1 MESTQPLIPAVSPAI
16 SDRVISELRK
26 IIQAIDQNSKRL
38 VRRVGLTGPQLVI
51 LKAVAQQ
58 EEVSVGEIAR
68 NVSLSQGTVTGVI
81 ERLVGRDLILRWK
94 SGQDRRRV
102 MVKVTP
108 TGQRLLAQA
117 PPLMQEAFMSR
128 FNQLPAWRQTMILS
142 ALQQLSSIMATKLA
156 DPAPLDP
163 KTTSLNG
170 EPLEKETL
178 PLFL

>member
-1 MESTQPLIPAVSPAI
+1 MPAFSLSV

-51 LKAVAQQ
+51 LKAVAQH

-68 NVSLSQGTVTGVI
+68 DVSLSQGTVTGIV
-81 ERLVGRDLILRWK
+81 ERLVVRDLILRWK

-102 MVKVTP
+102 MVKATE
-108 TGQRLLAQA
+108 TGHRLLAQA

-128 FNQLPAWRQTMILS
+128 FNQLPAWRQTMVLS
-142 ALQQLSSIMATKLA
+142 SLQQLSTIMDTKLA
-156 DPAPLDP
+156 DPALLDP

-170 EPLEKETL
+170 DQLEKETL